1 MQILYI
7 FKIRHI
13 HIRTQAFAA
22 RAKYYVTPLTSRPSF
37 PLITGGS
44 DQSGR
49 CHLLT
54 QSAVWVLYHV
64 KGSNRSEREDSYDI
78 IAASIKYTG
87 DTFVSYKEVG
97 DTFVSHMEVSV

>member
-1 MQILYI
+1 M
-7 FKIRHI
+7 
-13 HIRTQAFAA
+13 
-22 RAKYYVTPLTSRPSF
+22 
-37 PLITGGS
+37 
-44 DQSGR
+44 
-49 CHLLT
+49 
-54 QSAVWVLYHV
+54 